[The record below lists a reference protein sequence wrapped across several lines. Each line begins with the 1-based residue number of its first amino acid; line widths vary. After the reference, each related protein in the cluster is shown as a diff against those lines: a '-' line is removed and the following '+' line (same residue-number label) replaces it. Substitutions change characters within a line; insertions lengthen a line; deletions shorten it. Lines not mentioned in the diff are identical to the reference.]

1 MKIYRIFVLFR
12 HAEYSEYTIIF
23 PMIYTLV
30 EWIQALKRH
39 PKLYHSLNAAQFF
52 VLLFLSAWVNSV
64 LFL

>member
-1 MKIYRIFVLFR
+1 
-12 HAEYSEYTIIF
+12 
-23 PMIYTLV
+23 MIYTLV

-52 VLLFLSAWVNSV
+52 VLLFLSAWVNSA